1 MVLLLKEEMCN
12 IFTINAIQQIVFSAI
27 LLSTTKPLS
36 IMDLAQKTVLS
47 LNTSPLTFNSQ
58 VSFAIPTEL
67 SMSVVLVT
75 ENAWQIDAMVS

>member
-1 MVLLLKEEMCN
+1 MCN
-12 IFTINAIQQIVFSAI
+12 IFTINAIQQIDISAI

-75 ENAWQIDAMVS
+75 ENAWRIDAMAS

>member
-1 MVLLLKEEMCN
+1 
-12 IFTINAIQQIVFSAI
+12 
-27 LLSTTKPLS
+27 
-36 IMDLAQKTVLS
+36 MDLAQKTVLS

>member
-1 MVLLLKEEMCN
+1 MCN
-12 IFTINAIQQIVFSAI
+12 IFTINAIQQIAFSAI

-58 VSFAIPTEL
+58 VSFVIPTEL

-75 ENAWQIDAMVS
+75 ENAWQIDAMAS